1 MRGQSLPDRLVQEDG
16 RGVATFR
23 ESARPNIGMRT
34 RVSARASQS
43 AGRPPASE
51 PTTIAVGPD
60 RSASVSSTSPSGA
73 AAISASDRAAIQA
86 RTSAEDAEA
95 TGTEKTVPL
104 LARTTFGLPQSV
116 AGSAAIT
123 AATPAA
129 SAVRRI
135 APRLPGFST
144 PSQTKTSGPAPG
156 SSRSRPVGI
165 AGTTASQPSG
175 DSR

>member
-1 MRGQSLPDRLVQEDG
+1 MAADAETLS
-16 RGVATFR
+16 
-23 ESARPNIGMRT
+23 ESARPNIGMRS
-34 RVSARASQS
+34 RASARSSHA
-43 AGRPPASE
+43 AGSPRASE
-51 PTTIAVGPD
+51 PTAIAVGPD

-73 AAISASDRAAIQA
+73 AATRASPRSSSQA
-86 RTSAEDAEA
+86 NTSSVVAEA

-104 LARTTFGLPQSV
+104 LARTTFGFAQSV
-116 AGSAAIT
+116 TGSAAIT

-144 PSQTKTSGPAPG
+144 PSQISTSGQAPG
-156 SSRSRPVGI
+156 SSAARLVRT
-165 AGTTASQPSG
+165 AGSTASQPSG